1 MWCHC
6 DAMSYEVPRLSRKI
20 IFQKL
25 KMWCSKMQ
33 PLSGNQRPD
42 LLTALMNMSLVLRL
56 PCEMHLAISS
66 SHEWVDV
73 KRCLPPAF
81 PHQVKNGGR
90 TFGDRI
96 WFGEGAQLFA
106 PVLFPLLVEGSG
118 LLFGVRCCIACLL
131 VKIIPF
137 GFFISILM
145 HESQGSRL
153 SPMLRIMHLHGNTR
167 LQRVRASGWW
177 WNSGRTLIH
186 AV

>member
-1 MWCHC
+1 
-6 DAMSYEVPRLSRKI
+6 
-20 IFQKL
+20 
-25 KMWCSKMQ
+25 MQ

-66 SHEWVDV
+66 SHDMS
-73 KRCLPPAF
+73 RCQKVPSPGLPPPGQERRQDFRRQDLVWRRSPAVCTSSFPTSCGRFRFAF
-81 PHQVKNGGR
+81 RSSMLHCNVCWSKSFR
-90 TFGDRI
+90 
-96 WFGEGAQLFA
+96 
-106 PVLFPLLVEGSG
+106 
-118 LLFGVRCCIACLL
+118 
-131 VKIIPF
+131 F

-153 SPMLRIMHLHGNTR
+153 SPMLRIMHPHGNTR